1 MKYDG
6 VVINLDDL
14 YLFILNPDTDEIM
27 DGINISYHDCYKD
40 LKNNQLMVVNVVFKD
55 GTQEIDK
62 IDLEDFIYNNNG
74 KHDIFLYIHDILLFS
89 IKHEEYKNLTLKELI
104 DKGDLN
110 NIAKECIANSKIKN

>member
-14 YLFILNPDTDEIM
+14 YLFILNPDTNEIM
-27 DGINISYHDCYKD
+27 DGVNISYHDCYKD
-40 LKNNQLMVVNVVFKD
+40 LKKDQLMVVQVIFKD
-55 GTQEIDK
+55 GTQDIDK

-89 IKHEEYKNLTLKELI
+89 IAHENKKYMTLKELI
-104 DKGDLN
+104 DNGELN
-110 NIAKECIANSKIKN
+110 DIAKKCIDDSKIKY